1 MACKCGKNKDCK
13 CGKSELLYIMNPRC
27 GWCTKSD
34 PVVEEL
40 IKDGYKITTLDVQNE
55 EDRDKANSI
64 KEKHNVQCGTPF
76 FIDASNGNSVCG
88 FREKDIL
95 EKWANGEEIPA
106 PPKRSPVDNNPQQQK
121 QPPIQLMKFEY
132 IWLDGGET
140 KRIRS
145 KVRYIEVNTA
155 MLQSPNH
162 LIKMAP
168 EWSFD
173 GSSTNQTIDN
183 ISDRILKPVKIVA
196 NTIERARTPSWIV
209 LCEVYDNEGNP
220 DPSNT
225 RHKLIE
231 NIKNSYNP
239 KTLNETQFAI
249 EQEYVIFDAMNHKPL
264 GWDQYGSDP
273 PPQGNY
279 YCGAGSDVAQGRDLA
294 ESHAMACNN
303 AGVVLYGTNA
313 EVMLSQWEYQTTPK
327 NAIDSS
333 DDLWIS
339 RFILQR
345 LAERMNLYISYDPK
359 PVQGDWNGSGAH
371 INFSTK
377 EMRENGNMVI
387 MNLLCANL
395 KSTHEDALKVYG
407 VGNDR
412 RLTGE
417 HETSSAS
424 EFTWGEMDRS
434 CSIRIP
440 VHTVNNNG
448 KGYLE
453 DRRPSS
459 NMDPYEA
466 LDYILNSVA
475 NITEEVLELV

>member
-1 MACKCGKNKDCK
+1 MACKK
-13 CGKSELLYIMNPRC
+13 CEKKKELYYIMNPRC

-34 PVVEEL
+34 PVVKEL
-40 IKDGYKITTLDVQNE
+40 IKDGHTITTLDVQNE
-55 EDRDKANSI
+55 EDREKANTI
-64 KEKHNVQCGTPF
+64 KEKYDVQCGTPF

-88 FREKDIL
+88 FREKEIL
-95 EKWANGEEIPA
+95 EKWANGEKIPA
-106 PPKRSPVDNNPQQQK
+106 PPKRSPDKNPNNPQQ
-121 QPPIQLMKFEY
+121 PPTQLMKFEY
-132 IWLDGGET
+132 IWLDGGKT

-145 KVRYIEVNTA
+145 KVRYLEINTS
-155 MLQSPNH
+155 MLQSPDH

-173 GSSTNQTIDN
+173 GSSTNQINDN
-183 ISDRILKPVKIVA
+183 VSDRILKPVKIVA
-196 NTIERARTPSWIV
+196 STIERARTPSWIV
-209 LCEVYDNEGNP
+209 LCEVYDHEGNP
-220 DPSNT
+220 DASNT
-225 RHKLIE
+225 RWKLLE
-231 NIKNSYNP
+231 SIKNSNKP
-239 KTLNETQFAI
+239 MEGIDTQFAI
-249 EQEYVIFDAMNHKPL
+249 EQEYVIFDSTNHKPL
-264 GWDQYGSDP
+264 GWDQYGSEP

-279 YCGAGSDVAQGRDLA
+279 YCGTGSDVAQGRDLA

-303 AGVVLYGTNA
+303 AGIVLYGTNA
-313 EVMLSQWEYQTTPK
+313 EVMLSQWEYQTIPK
-327 NAIDSS
+327 NAIEAS

-345 LAERMNLYISYDPK
+345 LAERMNLYVSYDPK
-359 PVQGDWNGSGAH
+359 PVRGEWNGSGAH

-377 EMRENGNMVI
+377 EMRENGNMVM
-387 MNLLCANL
+387 MNLMCANL

-407 VGNDR
+407 VGNDM

-417 HETSSAS
+417 HETSSLA

-440 VHTVNNNG
+440 IQTVTNNG

-466 LDYILNSVA
+466 LNYILNSVA